1 MSRLY
6 DLGVDVVRGLY
17 DLRIH
22 APAQLNSE
30 VEFPEGRRFAEQW
43 PTLRAEA
50 GEVMCQLQRV
60 PRFHELMEA
69 QVDISA
75 NDGRDWRMFVLK
87 AYGVPIAPN
96 LAACPTLA
104 TLLDRTPQV
113 LSACL
118 SFVAPGKHIPVHR
131 GPFRGVLRF
140 HLGLIVPPDADGRPG
155 TVLWVDGVAHRIG
168 EGDTLLWDDT
178 YPHELHNA
186 SDGVR
191 VALLLDV
198 WRPRMP
204 ADMQW
209 LTRAITLTARAAV
222 RWRHRGFA
230 LS

>member
-22 APAQLNSE
+22 APASPNSE
-30 VEFPEGRRFAEQW
+30 VEFPEGRRFVEQW

-50 GEVMCQLQRV
+50 GGVMRRLQRI
-60 PRFHELMEA
+60 PRFHQLMEA
-69 QVDISA
+69 QIDISA

-118 SFVAPGKHIPVHR
+118 SFVAPGKHIPSHR

-140 HLGLIVPPDADGRPG
+140 HLGLIVPPDVDGRPG

-168 EGDTLLWDDT
+168 EGDTLLGRHH
-178 YPHELHNA
+178 PHELHKLPTA
-186 SDGVR
+186 SAYAAAR
-191 VALLLDV
+191 RLA
-198 WRPRMP
+198 P
-204 ADMQW
+204 AHARHMQW
-209 LTRAITLTARAAV
+209 LTRAITLAVHAACAGSTA
-222 RWRHRGFA
+222 
-230 LS
+230 LLP